1 MSVGLV
7 SGLGFDL
14 GRAPFREGRGRVDS
28 EALSSAIE
36 VRCFPNDHCSDH
48 VFPVARFGC
57 DSRWEDGSLSSSASI
72 FLTILYQVSG
82 SSWLISWTCCA
93 MTVWLSGLNS

>member
-48 VFPVARFGC
+48 VLP
-57 DSRWEDGSLSSSASI
+57 
-72 FLTILYQVSG
+72 
-82 SSWLISWTCCA
+82 
-93 MTVWLSGLNS
+93 